1 MWRMAP
7 RENEEEEEEEDVGR
21 ARMRWMEER
30 DEDENAGRRGMT
42 RTYSG
47 DDRPGARMCGHARGV
62 RTWTN
67 RQLSAGSSGNVGSAS
82 S

>member
-47 DDRPGARMCGHARGV
+47 DDRPGARMGVQGACGLGRIVGLAPVHRGQ
-62 RTWTN
+62 R
-67 RQLSAGSSGNVGSAS
+67 R
-82 S
+82 